1 MPHGVDILNH
11 AKSAVDRTA
20 HSLSK
25 MQARLQAAGLSRQH
39 RLIVDEAMHGLR
51 HRHEMLARLYE
62 EMLAVPDSELPT
74 HWQRFFACYDD
85 YLEAVR
91 DAKCRL
97 VQEVE

>member
-1 MPHGVDILNH
+1 MLDRVDILNH

-25 MQARLQAAGLSRQH
+25 MRARLQAAELSRQH
-39 RLIVDEAMHGLR
+39 RLIVDEAMHDLSR
-51 HRHEMLARLYE
+51 RHEMLAKLYE
-62 EMLAVPDSELPT
+62 EMLDVPDSELPT
-74 HWQRFFACYDD
+74 HWQRFFICYDD

-97 VQEVE
+97 VREVE